1 MRKRELAKYERLL
14 LTRREELLEDI
25 KLLKE
30 RNLSTTTKEAT
41 GDHSHYSYH
50 MADLGT
56 DAMERE
62 KAFHFASKSGR
73 LLHHVD
79 EALRRIG
86 DGSFGKCHTCG
97 DKINPK
103 RLTAV
108 PHARYCIACKEKEE
122 QEKASQP
129 RRGR

>member
-1 MRKRELAKYERLL
+1 MRKRELERYERLL
-14 LTRREELLEDI
+14 LARREELLEDI
-25 KLLKE
+25 KLLRE

-73 LLHHVD
+73 LLYHVN
-79 EALRRIG
+79 EALRRIKNG
-86 DGSFGKCHTCG
+86 TYGKCHTCG
-97 DKINPK
+97 GNIAPK

-122 QEKASQP
+122 QEKAKQTK
-129 RRGR
+129 RHR